1 MDHAESHR
9 VQITVERRRVRRR
22 ERRLKLKHHW
32 SKGSRR
38 TAGPRRRPRRN
49 WFALDTAC
57 VPVLLAPSDVA
68 QGNSPSEVVPSGGAA
83 TLPAS
88 QAADELGQAV
98 LRVLIADDHRILRE
112 GLAGLLRNHPD
123 MLVVGQAADG
133 QEALEL
139 ARRLRPDVII
149 MDVTMP
155 RMNGI
160 DATAAILQ
168 EMPEIR
174 VIGLSMHEMQDMSQ
188 AMLAAGARA
197 YLTKGGPSAE
207 LLKAIRG

>member
-1 MDHAESHR
+1 M
-9 VQITVERRRVRRR
+9 QTTVERRRVRRR
-22 ERRLKLKHHW
+22 ERRLKFQQHW
-32 SKGSRR
+32 SKGRRR
-38 TAGPRRRPRRN
+38 TGGLGWRSRRN
-49 WFALDTAC
+49 WFALDTARI
-57 VPVLLAPSDVA
+57 PVLLAPSDA
-68 QGNSPSEVVPSGGAA
+68 AHSSAAGETPSSTGVAA
-83 TLPAS
+83 TPLPDADAD
-88 QAADELGQAV
+88 AAPSV
-98 LRVLIADDHRILRE
+98 IRVLIADDHRILRE

-123 MLVVGQAADG
+123 ILVVGQAADG

-139 ARRLRPDVII
+139 ARRLRPDVIV

-160 DATAAILQ
+160 DATAAILR

-174 VIGLSMHEMQDMSQ
+174 VIGLSMHEMQDMSH